1 MMLIKKCLCL
11 YTQIIATHSLTW
23 RILFWLR
30 EAINEQIRD
39 GSRECEKVY
48 GSAINKTFIL
58 HSLDLKEH
66 CEIDI

>member
-1 MMLIKKCLCL
+1 MFIHTNNCYSQSHLENP
-11 YTQIIATHSLTW
+11 
-23 RILFWLR
+23 FWLR

-48 GSAINKTFIL
+48 GLAINKTFIL

-66 CEIDI
+66 REIDI